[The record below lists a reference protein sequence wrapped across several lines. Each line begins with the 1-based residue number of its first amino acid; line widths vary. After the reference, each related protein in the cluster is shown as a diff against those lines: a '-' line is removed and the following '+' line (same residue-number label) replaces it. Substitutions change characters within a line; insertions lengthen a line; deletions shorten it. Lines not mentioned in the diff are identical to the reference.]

1 MRAENIKCIE
11 IIVIG
16 SGLAG
21 LNFVD
26 TYLKKKQK
34 VHIISPNFNNIIKKK
49 TDLIF

>member
-1 MRAENIKCIE
+1 MRTENIKSIE

-26 TYLKKKQK
+26 TYLEKKQK
-34 VHIISPNFNNIIKKK
+34 VHIISPNFNGIVKKK
-49 TDLIF
+49 ANLIF